1 MSQELKSDSGPARKL
16 LQSGIIFSAI
26 SFLTGLGNFAFQA
39 IIGRQLAHN
48 GEYSLANNA
57 LGFAGFLGLPMAIAA
72 TAITHYIARF
82 DFTGDDARLLGLLA
96 GCRKFLFRLTIAGSL
111 LAVIIV
117 KPLSDFFHFPRP
129 SLMFAA
135 LAVILACLWGA
146 FATALCQGLAWFKRL
161 AFIGFLGV
169 CLRLAFCGIA
179 GWKYP
184 VAETAV
190 LATVVAVLAN
200 LVLLYWR
207 RDLARP
213 ASPISPW
220 DRDFIQFLIVSAACV
235 GGGVFFLQGD
245 MLVAQRYFAETE
257 RDAYIAAERLA
268 VALPLTVAPLLTVLF
283 THRSSQHHG
292 DALLEQLKLLGLYI
306 VGLVCGAT
314 CLFVLRTFCL
324 KLLGRNTPEAAAMIG
339 QLAVTMVFVGLLQ
352 ALAMWAL
359 ASRWLK
365 ISLLYGVLG
374 LGYWLT
380 LLILGKSPADLL
392 LVMPITA
399 GVAFGVLFL
408 VWLIALRTHKISLPQ
423 QS

>member
-1 MSQELKSDSGPARKL
+1 
-16 LQSGIIFSAI
+16 
-26 SFLTGLGNFAFQA
+26 
-39 IIGRQLAHN
+39 
-48 GEYSLANNA
+48 
-57 LGFAGFLGLPMAIAA
+57 
-72 TAITHYIARF
+72 
-82 DFTGDDARLLGLLA
+82 
-96 GCRKFLFRLTIAGSL
+96 
-111 LAVIIV
+111 
-117 KPLSDFFHFPRP
+117 
-129 SLMFAA
+129 
-135 LAVILACLWGA
+135 
-146 FATALCQGLAWFKRL
+146 
-161 AFIGFLGV
+161 
-169 CLRLAFCGIA
+169 
-179 GWKYP
+179 
-184 VAETAV
+184 
-190 LATVVAVLAN
+190 
-200 LVLLYWR
+200 
-207 RDLARP
+207 
-213 ASPISPW
+213 
-220 DRDFIQFLIVSAACV
+220 
-235 GGGVFFLQGD
+235 

-268 VALPLTVAPLLTVLF
+268 VALPLMVAPLLTVLF

-292 DALLEQLKLLGLYI
+292 DALREQLKLLGLYF

-399 GVAFGVLFL
+399 GVAFGVVFL